1 MREITFIEAIREA
14 LREEMKRD
22 ETIFL
27 LGEDVK
33 HALWGVT
40 KGLAEEF
47 GEERVRDTPISENTI
62 VGVALGSAMTGL
74 RPVAEIMFVDF
85 MTLCMDQIVNQA
97 AKVKFLSAGKV
108 KAPMVVRSPIGLG
121 RSAGPQHSQ
130 SFLSW
135 FMHVPGLNVA
145 SPSTP
150 YDAKGLLKTAIR
162 QDDPVIFI
170 EALLLYG
177 SKGAVPEENY
187 TIPFGK
193 ADIKKYGEDATLV
206 AISIMVPKA
215 AIACEKLKKEGIEV
229 ELIDPRT
236 LSPLDKETIIN
247 SVKKTGRLAI
257 VEPECKTCGVGAEIA
272 AIVSEEAIDYLDA
285 PIERVAIPDSQIPC
299 SPFLEKSIIPNDESI
314 VNVIK
319 KMLG

>member
-14 LREEMKRD
+14 LQEEMRRD

-27 LGEDVK
+27 IGEDVR

-47 GEERVRDTPISENTI
+47 GGERVRDTPISENTI
-62 VGVALGSAMTGL
+62 VGVALGSAMTGM

-97 AKVKFLSAGKV
+97 AKVRFLSAGKI
-108 KAPMVVRSPIGLG
+108 KSPMVIRSPIGLG

-135 FMHVPGLNVA
+135 FMHVPGIKVT

-150 YDAKGLLKTAIR
+150 YDAKGLLKSAIR
-162 QDDPVIFI
+162 QDDPVIFV

-177 SKGAVPEENY
+177 TRGSVPEEDY
-187 TIPFGK
+187 TIPFGE
-193 ADIKKYGEDATLV
+193 ADIKKLGEDVTLV

-215 AIACEKLKKEGIEV
+215 KMACERLKKEGISV

-247 SVKKTGRLAI
+247 SVKKTGRLVIA
-257 VEPECKTCGVGAEIA
+257 EPECKTCGVGAEIA
-272 AIVSEEAIDYLDA
+272 AIISEEAIDYLDA

-299 SPFLEKSIIPNDESI
+299 SPFLEKSIIPNEESI
-314 VNVIK
+314 VNVIGN
-319 KMLG
+319 MLR

>member
-14 LREEMKRD
+14 LQEEMRRD

-27 LGEDVK
+27 IGEDVR

-47 GEERVRDTPISENTI
+47 GGERVRDTPISENTI
-62 VGVALGSAMTGL
+62 VGVALGSAMTGM

-97 AKVKFLSAGKV
+97 AKVRFLSAGKI
-108 KAPMVVRSPIGLG
+108 KSPMVIRSPIGLG

-135 FMHVPGLNVA
+135 FMHVPGIKVA

-150 YDAKGLLKTAIR
+150 YDAKGLLKSAIR
-162 QDDPVIFI
+162 QDDPVIFV

-177 SKGAVPEENY
+177 TRGSVPENDY
-187 TIPFGK
+187 TIPFGE
-193 ADIKKYGEDATLV
+193 ADIKKHGEDVTLV

-215 AIACEKLKKEGIEV
+215 KMACERLKKEGISV

-247 SVKKTGRLAI
+247 SVKKTGRLVIA
-257 VEPECKTCGVGAEIA
+257 EPECKTCGVGAEIA
-272 AIVSEEAIDYLDA
+272 AIISEEAIDYLDA

-299 SPFLEKSIIPNDESI
+299 SPFLEKSIIPNEENI
-314 VNVIK
+314 VNVIGN
-319 KMLG
+319 MLR

>member
-1 MREITFIEAIREA
+1 MREITFIEAVREA
-14 LREEMKRD
+14 LQEEMRRD
-22 ETIFL
+22 ESVFL

-40 KGLAEEF
+40 RGLAEEF

-62 VGVALGSAMTGL
+62 IGTALGSAMTGM

-97 AKVKFLSAGKV
+97 AKVRFLSGGQV
-108 KAPMVVRSPIGLG
+108 KLPMVIRSPIGLG

-130 SFLSW
+130 SFISW
-135 FMHVPGLNVA
+135 FMHVPGLKIVT
-145 SPSTP
+145 PSNP

-177 SKGAVPEENY
+177 VRGAVPEKEH

-193 ADIKKYGEDATLV
+193 ADIKKVGEDVTLV

-215 AIACEKLKKEGIEV
+215 ITACERLKEKGINV
-229 ELIDPRT
+229 ELMDPRT
-236 LSPLDKETIIN
+236 LSPLDKESIIK
-247 SVKKTGRLAI
+247 SVEKTGRLVI
-257 VEPECKTCGVGAEIA
+257 VEPECKTGGVGAEIS

-285 PIERVAIPDSQIPC
+285 PIKRIAIPDLPIPC
-299 SPFLEKSIIPNDESI
+299 SPTLEKSIIPDEDDI
-314 VNVIK
+314 VKTIVE
-319 KMLG
+319 MQS